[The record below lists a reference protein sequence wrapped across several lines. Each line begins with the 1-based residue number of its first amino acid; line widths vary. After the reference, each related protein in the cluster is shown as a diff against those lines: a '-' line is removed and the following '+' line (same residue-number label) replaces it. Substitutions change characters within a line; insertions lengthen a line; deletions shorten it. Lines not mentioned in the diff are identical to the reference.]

1 MCLGSQPTQQLT
13 SVFVGTREGEFIRY
27 APVPVIVCPHA
38 TSKSQKAQ

>member
-27 APVPVIVCPHA
+27 ASVPVIVCPRA
-38 TSKSQKAQ
+38 ASKPKKAQ